1 MFIEEPVMPENAEA
15 LREIASHTTIPI
27 ATGERLYS
35 RWEYKHLLHDGYI
48 DVIQPDPSH
57 PGGISEVKK
66 IASMAEAYDVA
77 LAPHCPLGPIALA
90 ACLQI
95 DACTPNAFIQ
105 EESLGIHYNQRN
117 DLLNYLVDASVF
129 SHRDGHLTLPRGPGL
144 AIEIDEEEVRRG
156 AALGHRWRNP
166 LWRLPDGTVSEW

>member
-57 PGGISEVKK
+57 PGGIS
-66 IASMAEAYDVA
+66 S
-77 LAPHCPLGPIALA
+77 
-90 ACLQI
+90 
-95 DACTPNAFIQ
+95 
-105 EESLGIHYNQRN
+105 
-117 DLLNYLVDASVF
+117 
-129 SHRDGHLTLPRGPGL
+129 
-144 AIEIDEEEVRRG
+144 
-156 AALGHRWRNP
+156 
-166 LWRLPDGTVSEW
+166 